1 MEADMVA
8 LQQIEY
14 IERFH
19 LLFLAQLGRKLDK
32 QCYALKGGCNL
43 RFFFKSIRY
52 SEDMD
57 MDVQNISASELRGR
71 VAGILK
77 SAGVLQSLAA
87 HAMHIEHVTESKQTE
102 TTQRW
107 KFGLLIPGSSAPAPT
122 KIEFSRRRPF
132 TDAVLENVDPLLIRA
147 LGLAPILACHYPAA
161 AAWRQKIQALATRSV
176 TQARDVFD
184 LNLLLNSGAIVAAD
198 ATSSLPHG
206 LLQEAE
212 QRCLA
217 MRFEDFKSQV
227 LSYLAPDHQTMYDDP
242 KVWDH
247 VVLRVSEA
255 LQGANDEND

>member
-1 MEADMVA
+1 MPA
-8 LQQIEY
+8 LKQIEY

-19 LLFLAQLGRKLDK
+19 LLFLARLGQKLDK
-32 QCYALKGGCNL
+32 RFYALKGGCNL

-57 MDVQNISASELRGR
+57 LDVQTIPVGELRGR

-77 SAGVLQSLAA
+77 SASFLQALAV
-87 HAMHIEHVTESKQTE
+87 HGMNIEHVTEAKQTE

-107 KFGLLIPGSSAPAPT
+107 KFGLLTTVLAIPVPT
-122 KIEFSRRRPF
+122 KIEFSRRRRF
-132 TDAVLENVDPLLIRA
+132 NDAVLENVDPLLVRS
-147 LGLAPILACHYPAA
+147 LGLPPILACHYPATV
-161 AAWRQKIQALATRSV
+161 AWRQKIQALATRSA

-184 LNLLLNSGAIVAAD
+184 LDLLLSSGAIIPANETA
-198 ATSSLPHG
+198 SLPTD

-217 MRFEDFKSQV
+217 MRFGDFKSQV
-227 LSYLAPDHQTMYDDP
+227 LSYLAPDHHAAYDDP

-247 VVLRVSEA
+247 MVLRVTEA
-255 LQGANDEND
+255 LRGQR